1 MTKDEEKRLKEIYLR
16 ACVCKERATDALVRA
31 RMTGCRLTGKQA
43 SHAIATARCCA
54 VMDVMMVFFDDAT
67 IDAIESEA
75 RRKLLADPM
84 LFVED

>member
-54 VMDVMMVFFDDAT
+54 VMDVMMAFFDDVT

-75 RRKLLADPM
+75 RKKLLADPM

>member
-54 VMDVMMVFFDDAT
+54 VMDVMMAFFDDAT
-67 IDAIESEA
+67 IDSIESEA
-75 RRKLLADPM
+75 REKYRADPM

>member
-54 VMDVMMVFFDDAT
+54 VMDVMMAFFDDTT
-67 IDAIESEA
+67 IDSIESEA

>member
-16 ACVCKERATDALVRA
+16 TCVCKERATDALVRA

-43 SHAIATARCCA
+43 SHAIAAARCCA
-54 VMDVMMVFFDDAT
+54 VMDVMMAFFDDAT

>member
-54 VMDVMMVFFDDAT
+54 VMDVMMAFFDDAT
-67 IDAIESEA
+67 IDAIECEA
-75 RRKLLADPM
+75 RKKLLADPM